1 MADVR
6 GPIFLISGG
15 QTMRKREGPDPL
27 LQVVIRRTG
36 VRRPMISYLG
46 TASGDDDT
54 FRLWFTRLLQT
65 AGAGEVT
72 LVPLCGRR
80 GDPERAKAILEASD
94 LVFVSGGDVKKGM
107 RVLVEKKMTGFLRR
121 LHWSGKL
128 FLGVS
133 AGSIMLARKWV
144 CWKDP
149 HNDESAEIFSCL
161 GLAPI
166 LCDTHGEGEGWVE
179 LKTLLTLSPTDAVG
193 YGIPSGTAIVVEPDR
208 TLSVLGGEVDRFRRR
223 TNGVVRIKGL
233 VPDKNTRR
241 SHRIGF

>member
-15 QTMRKREGPDPL
+15 QTMRKRKGPDPL
-27 LQVVIRRTG
+27 LQMVIRRTG
-36 VRRPMISYLG
+36 VRRPLVSYLG

-54 FRLWFTRLLQT
+54 FRLWFTRLLQK

-72 LVPLCGRR
+72 PVPLCGRR

-94 LVFVSGGDVKKGM
+94 LVFVSGGDVKEGM
-107 RVLVEKKMTGFLRR
+107 RVLVKKKMTGFLRS
-121 LHWSGKL
+121 LHRSGKL

-144 CWKDP
+144 WWKYP
-149 HNDESAEIFSCL
+149 HADESAEIFSCL

-166 LCDTHGEGEGWVE
+166 LCDTHGEGEGWEE
-179 LKTLLTLSPTDAVG
+179 LKTLLTLSPTGTIG
-193 YGIPSGTAIVVEPDR
+193 YGIASGAAIVVEPDC
-208 TLSVLGGEVDRFRRR
+208 TLSALGGEVDRFRRR

-233 VPDKNTRR
+233 LPDKEAR
-241 SHRIGF
+241 

>member
-6 GPIFLISGG
+6 GPVFLISGG
-15 QTMRKREGPDPL
+15 QTMRRRKGPDPL
-27 LQVVIRRTG
+27 LQMVIRRTG

-54 FRLWFTRLLQT
+54 FRLWVTRLLQK
-65 AGAGEVT
+65 AGGGEVT

-107 RVLVEKKMTGFLRR
+107 RVLVERKMTGFLRR

-144 CWKDP
+144 WWKDP

-166 LCDTHGEGEGWVE
+166 LCDTHGEGDNWEE
-179 LKTLLTLSPTDAVG
+179 LKALLTLSPTGAIG
-193 YGIPSGTAIVVEPDR
+193 YGITSGTAIVVEPDR
-208 TLSVLGGEVDRFRRR
+208 TISVLVGEVDRFRRR
-223 TNGVVRIKGL
+223 ADGVVPIESL
-233 VPDKNTRR
+233 VPDKNAP
-241 SHRIGF
+241 

>member
-1 MADVR
+1 MADVP
-6 GPIFLISGG
+6 GLVFLISGG
-15 QTMRKREGPDPL
+15 RAMRKRKGPDAL
-27 LQVVIRRTG
+27 LQMMIRRTG
-36 VRRPMISYLG
+36 VRQPMISYLG

-80 GDPERAKAILEASD
+80 GDPEKAKAILEASD
-94 LVFVSGGDVKKGM
+94 LVFVSGGDVKEGM
-107 RVLVEKKMTGFLRR
+107 RVLVEKKMAGFLRR
-121 LHWSGKL
+121 LHCSGKL

-144 CWKDP
+144 WWKDP
-149 HNDESAEIFSCL
+149 HGDESAEIFSCL

-166 LCDTHGEGEGWVE
+166 LCDTHGEGEGWQE
-179 LKTLLTLSPTDAVG
+179 LKTLLMLSPTGAID
-193 YGIPSGTAIVVEPDR
+193 YGIPTGAAIVVEPDR
-208 TLSVLGGEVDRFRRR
+208 TLSVLGGKVERFRRG

-233 VPDKNTRR
+233 VPDRNTR
-241 SHRIGF
+241 

>member
-15 QTMRKREGPDPL
+15 QTMRKRKGPDPL
-27 LQVVIRRTG
+27 LQMVIRRTG
-36 VRRPMISYLG
+36 VRRPLVSYLG

-54 FRLWFTRLLQT
+54 FRLWFTRLLQK

-72 LVPLCGRR
+72 PVPLCGRR

-94 LVFVSGGDVKKGM
+94 LVFVSGGDVKEGM
-107 RVLVEKKMTGFLRR
+107 RVLVKKKMTGFLRR
-121 LHWSGKL
+121 LHRSGKL
-128 FLGVS
+128 FTGVS
-133 AGSIMLARKWV
+133 AGSIMLTRKWV
-144 CWKDP
+144 WWKYP
-149 HNDESAEIFSCL
+149 HDDESAEIFSCL

-166 LCDTHGEGEGWVE
+166 LCDTHGEGEGWEE
-179 LKTLLTLSPTDAVG
+179 LKTLLTLSPTGAIG
-193 YGIPSGTAIVVEPDR
+193 YGIASGAAIVVEPNR

-233 VPDKNTRR
+233 LPDKNAR
-241 SHRIGF
+241 

>member
-1 MADVR
+1 MADVC
-6 GPIFLISGG
+6 GPVFLISGG
-15 QTMRKREGPDPL
+15 QTMRKRKGPDPL

-36 VRRPMISYLG
+36 VRRPMISYVG

-54 FRLWFTRLLQT
+54 FRSWFTRLLQR

-80 GDPERAKAILEASD
+80 GNPKKAKEILGASD
-94 LVFVSGGDVKKGM
+94 LVFISGGDVKEGM
-107 RVLVEKKMTGFLRR
+107 RVLVEKEMTGFLRR
-121 LHWSGKL
+121 LHSSGKL

-133 AGSIMLARKWV
+133 AGSLMLARKWV
-144 CWKDP
+144 WWRDP

-166 LCDTHGEGEGWVE
+166 LCDTHGEGEGWEE
-179 LKTLLTLSPTDAVG
+179 LKTLLTLSPTGTIG
-193 YGIPSGTAIVVEPDR
+193 YGISAGTAIVVEPDR

-223 TNGVVRIKGL
+223 TNGVVRIKSL
-233 VPDKNTRR
+233 LPDKNTQL
-241 SHRIGF
+241 GGAFTN

>member
-15 QTMRKREGPDPL
+15 QTMRKRKGPDPL
-27 LQVVIRRTG
+27 LQMVIRRTG
-36 VRRPMISYLG
+36 VRRPMVSYLG

-54 FRLWFTRLLQT
+54 FRLWFTRLLQK
-65 AGAGEVT
+65 AGAGEVNP
-72 LVPLCGRR
+72 VPLCGRR

-94 LVFVSGGDVKKGM
+94 LVFVSGGDVKEGM
-107 RVLVEKKMTGFLRR
+107 RVLVKKKMTGFLRR
-121 LHWSGKL
+121 LHRSGKL

-144 CWKDP
+144 WWKEP
-149 HNDESAEIFSCL
+149 HDDESAEIFSCL

-166 LCDTHGEGEGWVE
+166 LCDTHGEGEGWEE
-179 LKTLLTLSPTDAVG
+179 LKTLLTLSPTGTIG
-193 YGIPSGTAIVVEPDR
+193 YGIASGAAIVVEPDR
-208 TLSVLGGEVDRFRRR
+208 TLSALGGEVDRFRRR

-233 VPDKNTRR
+233 LPDKNAR
-241 SHRIGF
+241 

>member
-15 QTMRKREGPDPL
+15 QTMRKRKDPDPL
-27 LQVVIRRTG
+27 LQMVIRRTG

-46 TASGDDDT
+46 TASEDDDA
-54 FRLWFTRLLQT
+54 FRLWFTRLLQR

-80 GDPERAKAILEASD
+80 GDPKRAKAILEASD
-94 LVFVSGGDVKKGM
+94 LVFVSGGDVQKGM

-121 LHWSGKL
+121 LHRSGKL

-144 CWKDP
+144 WWKDR

-179 LKTLLTLSPTDAVG
+179 LKTLLMLSPTGAIG
-193 YGIPSGTAIVVEPDR
+193 YGIPSGAAIAVEPGR
-208 TLSVLGGEVDRFRRR
+208 GLSVLDGEVDRFRRR
-223 TNGVVRIKGL
+223 TDGVVRIKAL
-233 VPDKNTRR
+233 VPDKRAR
-241 SHRIGF
+241 